1 LIHVKKHLCT
11 SMKNARM
18 LWESPSLLAPAS
30 ATHSPQVED
39 SPAHAALILLDD
51 PRQWPLFGRL
61 TVEPGGPS
69 ADAGLTWASQVAI
82 LGMHCATCALN
93 IEQTLL
99 AQPGVLLAR
108 VDAHSQRAEVV
119 WRSDQT
125 LPSRWMG
132 AVAQAGYQFL
142 PAHDGGR
149 RALREKQSRQAL
161 WQWLVAGFCMMQV
174 MMYSVPVYVAD
185 PGDIS
190 PDMLALLHWAGWVLS
205 LPVMVFSSGPFWR
218 QALSDVRQGRMGMD
232 MPVVLGLGI
241 TFVVST
247 AATWDPTGPW
257 GSEVYFDSLTMFV
270 FFLLTGR
277 WLEGRMR
284 DRTAGA
290 LDALMN
296 RLPEQVQRFNAQGQ
310 LETVAA
316 SVLQVGDTVRIG
328 PGQAFPADAR
338 VVQGSTWVE
347 EALLTGESKPLARH
361 VNDRVLSG
369 SHNLR
374 QTVDVVVTAVGDA
387 TVYAQTVALMA
398 SAALS
403 KPRLARLADRLAKP
417 FLWFVLIAAFGAAA
431 WAWPVNPGHA
441 LMVAVSVLIVTCPC
455 ALSLATPAAMLA
467 AAGNLARHGV
477 LIRDLQSLQA
487 LAEVDMV
494 VWDKTGTLTTDA
506 QSVLR
511 IHTPQGAG
519 VPDAQGQW
527 STESLTAWSLA
538 AALAQHS
545 LHPMSRALDT
555 LGGAH
560 WPTRSVSEHP
570 GLGLQGDVWC
580 AGQWQRC
587 VLGSW
592 SFGQTQMHS
601 SPGAQDQAHAPQP
614 MEAGVHLWG
623 EAGWLA
629 SFEVSETLRTDAAQA
644 LRRLEAMGLQI
655 QVLSGDRH
663 SAVAALAQRLGLR
676 PDQVQGGMNP
686 QAKLDQLRAW
696 QAQGHRVAVVG
707 DGFNDMPVLAAAHAS
722 IAVGQAVPLARAHSD
737 AVVRGECLW
746 PVVQALG
753 LARRTMVV
761 VRHNLWWAALYNAV
775 CIPLAVLGWMPAW
788 LAGAGMAL
796 SSLAVVL
803 NALQLAHDRALLP
816 VD

>member
-1 LIHVKKHLCT
+1 
-11 SMKNARM
+11 M
-18 LWESPSLLAPAS
+18 LWDSPSLLAPAI
-30 ATHSPQVED
+30 ATRSPNVD
-39 SPAHAALILLDD
+39 GSPAQAALILLDD
-51 PRQWPLFGRL
+51 PRQWPLFGRQ
-61 TVEPGGPS
+61 TVEPGGLT
-69 ADAGLTWASQVAI
+69 ADTGLTWVSQVVI
-82 LGMHCATCALN
+82 LGMHCASCALN

-99 AQPGVLLAR
+99 AQPGVVSAR

-119 WRSDQT
+119 WRSNQIK
-125 LPSRWMG
+125 PSQWMG
-132 AVAQAGYQFL
+132 AVAQAGYQAL
-142 PAHDGGR
+142 PAHDSGR
-149 RALREKQSRQAL
+149 RAVREKQARQAL

-185 PGDIS
+185 PGDII

-218 QALSDVRQGRMGMD
+218 QALSDVRQGRIGMD
-232 MPVVLGLGI
+232 VPVVLGLAI

-257 GSEVYFDSLTMFV
+257 GAEVYFDSLTMFV

-296 RLPEQVQRFNAQGQ
+296 RLPEKAQRLNAQGQ

-316 SVLQVGDTVRIG
+316 TVLQVGDTVRIG

-374 QTVDVVVTAVGDA
+374 QTVDVVITAVGDA

-398 SAALS
+398 SAAIS

-417 FLWFVLIAAFGAAA
+417 FLWFVLIAAFAAAA

-477 LIRDLQSLQA
+477 LIRDLQSLEA
-487 LAEVDMV
+487 MAEVDLV
-494 VWDKTGTLTTDA
+494 AWDKTGTLTSDA

-527 STESLTAWSLA
+527 PPALLDAWSLA

-555 LGGAH
+555 LGIAH
-560 WPTRSVSEHP
+560 LPTRSVSELP
-570 GLGLQGDVWC
+570 GLGLQGEVWF

-587 VLGSW
+587 VLGAW
-592 SFGQTQMHS
+592 SFGQSQIS
-601 SPGAQDQAHAPQP
+601 SRLSGQGQAPAQQP
-614 MEAGVHLWG
+614 MAAGVHLWG

-629 SFEVSETLRTDAAQA
+629 SFEVSETLRTDASQA
-644 LRRLEAMGLQI
+644 LRTLEAMGLQI
-655 QVLSGDRH
+655 RVLSGDRP
-663 SAVAALAQRLGLR
+663 SAVAAVAQRLGLR
-676 PDQVQGGMNP
+676 PDQVQGGLSP
-686 QAKLDQLRAW
+686 QAKLNQLKAW
-696 QAQGHRVAVVG
+696 QQQGHRVAVVG

-722 IAVGQAVPLARAHSD
+722 IAVGQAVPLARSRSD
-737 AVVRGECLW
+737 AVVRGERLW
-746 PVVQALG
+746 PVVQTLV

-761 VRHNLWWAALYNAV
+761 VRRNLAWAALYNAV

-803 NALQLAHDRALLP
+803 HALQLAHDRALLTA
-816 VD
+816 D

>member
-1 LIHVKKHLCT
+1 
-11 SMKNARM
+11 
-18 LWESPSLLAPAS
+18 
-30 ATHSPQVED
+30 
-39 SPAHAALILLDD
+39 
-51 PRQWPLFGRL
+51 
-61 TVEPGGPS
+61 
-69 ADAGLTWASQVAI
+69 
-82 LGMHCATCALN
+82 
-93 IEQTLL
+93 
-99 AQPGVLLAR
+99 
-108 VDAHSQRAEVV
+108 
-119 WRSDQT
+119 
-125 LPSRWMG
+125 
-132 AVAQAGYQFL
+132 
-142 PAHDGGR
+142 
-149 RALREKQSRQAL
+149 
-161 WQWLVAGFCMMQV
+161 
-174 MMYSVPVYVAD
+174 
-185 PGDIS
+185 
-190 PDMLALLHWAGWVLS
+190 MLALLHWAGWVLS

-218 QALSDVRQGRMGMD
+218 QAMSDVRQGRMGMD
-232 MPVVLGLGI
+232 VPVVLGIGI

-247 AATWDPTGPW
+247 AATWDPSGPW
-257 GSEVYFDSLTMFV
+257 GAEVYFDSLTMFV
-270 FFLLTGR
+270 FFMLTGR

-296 RLPEQVQRFNAQGQ
+296 RLPEQVQRVNAQGQ
-310 LETVAA
+310 IETVAA
-316 SVLQVGDTVRIG
+316 TVLQVGDTVRIG

-347 EALLTGESKPLARH
+347 EALLTGESKPLPRH
-361 VNDRVLSG
+361 VNDRVLTG

-417 FLWFVLIAAFGAAA
+417 FLWFVLVAAFGAAT

-477 LIRDLQSLQA
+477 LIRDLQSLEA
-487 LAEVDMV
+487 MADIDLVA
-494 VWDKTGTLTTDA
+494 WDKTGTLTTDA

-527 STESLTAWSLA
+527 PPALLDAWSLA

-555 LGGAH
+555 LGGTH
-560 WPTRSVSEHP
+560 LPTRSVSEHP
-570 GLGLQGDVWC
+570 GGGLQGEVWY

-587 VLGSW
+587 VLGAW
-592 SFGQTQMHS
+592 SFGQTQMS
-601 SPGAQDQAHAPQP
+601 NRLSGQGRAAAQQP
-614 MEAGVHLWG
+614 MDAGVHLFD
-623 EAGWLA
+623 ESGWVA
-629 SFEVSETLRTDAAQA
+629 SFEVSETLRTDAPQVMRSLA
-644 LRRLEAMGLQI
+644 AMGMQI
-655 QVLSGDRH
+655 RVLSGDRP
-663 SAVAALAQRLGLR
+663 SAVAAVAQRLGLR
-676 PDQVQGGMNP
+676 PDQVRGGLSP
-686 QAKLDQLRAW
+686 QDKLDLVQAW
-696 QAQGHRVAVVG
+696 QQQGRRVLVVG

-722 IAVGQAVPLARAHSD
+722 IAVGQAVPLARARSD
-737 AVVRGECLW
+737 AVVRGERLW
-746 PVVQALG
+746 PVVQTLV

-796 SSLAVVL
+796 SSLAVVSH
-803 NALQLAHDRALLP
+803 ALQLARERALLS

>member
-1 LIHVKKHLCT
+1 
-11 SMKNARM
+11 M
-18 LWESPSLLAPAS
+18 
-30 ATHSPQVED
+30 
-39 SPAHAALILLDD
+39 ILLDD
-51 PRQWPLFGRL
+51 PRQWPLFGRQ
-61 TVEPGGPS
+61 TVEPGGLT
-69 ADAGLTWASQVAI
+69 ADAGPTWASQVAI
-82 LGMHCATCALN
+82 LGMHCASCALN

-99 AQPGVLLAR
+99 AQPGVLGAR

-132 AVAQAGYQFL
+132 AVAQAGYQAL
-142 PAHDGGR
+142 PAHDRGR

-190 PDMLALLHWAGWVLS
+190 ADMLALLHWAGWVLS
-205 LPVMVFSSGPFWR
+205 LPVMVFASGPFWR
-218 QALSDVRQGRMGMD
+218 QALGDVRQGRLGMD
-232 MPVVLGLGI
+232 VPVVLGLAI
-241 TFVVST
+241 TFGVST

-328 PGQAFPADAR
+328 PGQAFAADAR

-361 VNDRVLSG
+361 VNDRVLMG

-431 WAWPVNPGHA
+431 WAWPDNPGHA

-477 LIRDLQSLQA
+477 LLRDLQSLQA

-511 IHTPQGAG
+511 IYTPQGAG

-527 STESLTAWSLA
+527 PPALVDAWSLA

-545 LHPMSRALDT
+545 LHPMSRAVDT
-555 LGGAH
+555 LGVEH

-570 GLGLQGDVWC
+570 GLGLQGEVWR

-587 VLGSW
+587 VLGAW
-592 SFGQTQMHS
+592 SFGQTQMCPS
-601 SPGAQDQAHAPQP
+601 ASDQAQQP
-614 MEAGVHLWG
+614 MAAGVHLWG

-629 SFEVSETLRTDAAQA
+629 SFEVSETLRTDATQV
-644 LRRLEAMGLQI
+644 LRTLQAMGLQI
-655 QVLSGDRH
+655 RVLSGDRP
-663 SAVAALAQRLGLR
+663 SAVAAVAQRLGLR
-676 PDQVQGGMNP
+676 PDQAQGGLSP
-686 QAKLDQLRAW
+686 QAKLDQLKAW
-696 QAQGHRVAVVG
+696 QQQGHRVAVVG

-722 IAVGQAVPLARAHSD
+722 IAVGQSVPLARAHSD
-737 AVVRGECLW
+737 AVVRGERLW
-746 PVVQALG
+746 PVVQTWV
-753 LARRTMVV
+753 LARRTLVV

-803 NALQLAHDRALLP
+803 NALQLAHEQALLP
-816 VD
+816 MD

>member
-1 LIHVKKHLCT
+1 
-11 SMKNARM
+11 M
-18 LWESPSLLAPAS
+18 LAPAN
-30 ATHSPQVED
+30 ATRTPNVD
-39 SPAHAALILLDD
+39 GSPAQAALILLDD
-51 PRQWPLFGRL
+51 PRQWPLFGRQ
-61 TVEPGGPS
+61 TAAPGGLT
-69 ADAGLTWASQVAI
+69 ADTGLTWVSQVVI
-82 LGMHCATCALN
+82 LGMHCASCALN
-93 IEQTLL
+93 IEQALA
-99 AQPGVLLAR
+99 AQPGVVSAR

-125 LPSRWMG
+125 QPSRWMG
-132 AVAQAGYQFL
+132 AVAQAGYQAL
-142 PAHDGGR
+142 PAHDIGR
-149 RALREKQSRQAL
+149 RAVREKQSRQAL

-232 MPVVLGLGI
+232 VPVVLGMAI

-257 GSEVYFDSLTMFV
+257 GAEVYFDSLTMFV

-296 RLPEQVQRFNAQGQ
+296 RLPEQVQRVNAQGQ
-310 LETVAA
+310 VETVAA
-316 SVLQVGDTVRIG
+316 TVLQVGDTVRIG

-361 VNDRVLSG
+361 VNDRVLTG

-417 FLWFVLIAAFGAAA
+417 FLWFVLIAAFGAAT

-477 LIRDLQSLQA
+477 LIRDLQSLEA
-487 LAEVDMV
+487 MAEVDMV
-494 VWDKTGTLTTDA
+494 AWDKTGTLTTDA

-527 STESLTAWSLA
+527 PPALWDAWSLA

-555 LGGAH
+555 LGAAH

-570 GLGLQGDVWC
+570 GLGLQGEVWC

-587 VLGSW
+587 VLGAW
-592 SFGQTQMHS
+592 SFVQTQIS
-601 SPGAQDQAHAPQP
+601 NRLSAQDRAAAQEP
-614 MEAGVHLWG
+614 MDAGVHLWG
-623 EAGWLA
+623 EAGWVA
-629 SFEVSETLRTDAAQA
+629 SFEVSETLRTDAPQVM
-644 LRRLEAMGLQI
+644 RSLEAMGLQI
-655 QVLSGDRH
+655 RVLSGDRP
-663 SAVAALAQRLGLR
+663 SAVAAVAQRLGLR
-676 PDQVQGGMNP
+676 PDQVQGGLSP
-686 QAKLDQLRAW
+686 QAKLDQLKAW
-696 QAQGHRVAVVG
+696 QQQGHRVAVVG

-722 IAVGQAVPLARAHSD
+722 IAVGQAVPLARARSD
-737 AVVRGECLW
+737 AVVRGERLW
-746 PVVQALG
+746 PVVQTLL
-753 LARRTMVV
+753 LARRTMEV

-775 CIPLAVLGWMPAW
+775 CVPLAVLGWMPAW

-796 SSLAVVL
+796 SSLAVVFH
-803 NALQLAHDRALLP
+803 ALQLARERALLSQ
-816 VD
+816 D

>member
-1 LIHVKKHLCT
+1 
-11 SMKNARM
+11 M
-18 LWESPSLLAPAS
+18 LAPAI
-30 ATHSPQVED
+30 ATRSPNVD
-39 SPAHAALILLDD
+39 GSPAQAALILLDD
-51 PRQWPLFGRL
+51 PRQWPLFGRQ
-61 TVEPGGPS
+61 TVEPGGLT
-69 ADAGLTWASQVAI
+69 ADTGLTWVSQVVI
-82 LGMHCATCALN
+82 LGMHCASCALN

-99 AQPGVLLAR
+99 AQPGVVSAR

-119 WRSDQT
+119 WRSDQSR
-125 LPSRWMG
+125 PSQWMG
-132 AVAQAGYQFL
+132 AVAQAGYQAL

-149 RALREKQSRQAL
+149 RAVREKQSRQAL

-218 QALSDVRQGRMGMD
+218 QALSDVRQGRIGMD
-232 MPVVLGLGI
+232 VPVVLGMAI

-257 GSEVYFDSLTMFV
+257 GAEVYFDSLTMFV

-296 RLPEQVQRFNAQGQ
+296 RLPEKAQRLNAQGQ

-316 SVLQVGDTVRIG
+316 TVLQVGDTVRIG

-347 EALLTGESKPLARH
+347 EALLTGESKPLARQ

-374 QTVDVVVTAVGDA
+374 QTVDVVITAVGDA

-417 FLWFVLIAAFGAAA
+417 FLWFVLIAAFAAAA

-477 LIRDLQSLQA
+477 LIRDLQSLEA
-487 LAEVDMV
+487 MAEVDLV
-494 VWDKTGTLTTDA
+494 AWDKTGTLTSDA

-527 STESLTAWSLA
+527 PPALLDAWSLA

-555 LGGAH
+555 LGVAH
-560 WPTRSVSEHP
+560 LPTRCVSEHP
-570 GLGLQGDVWC
+570 GLGLQGEVWF

-587 VLGSW
+587 VLGAW
-592 SFGQTQMHS
+592 SFGQSQIS
-601 SPGAQDQAHAPQP
+601 SRLSGQGQAPAQQP
-614 MEAGVHLWG
+614 MAAGVHLWG

-629 SFEVSETLRTDAAQA
+629 SFEVSETLRTDASQA
-644 LRRLEAMGLQI
+644 LRTLEAMGLQI
-655 QVLSGDRH
+655 RVLSGDRP
-663 SAVAALAQRLGLR
+663 SAVAAVAQRLGLR

>member
-1 LIHVKKHLCT
+1 
-11 SMKNARM
+11 M
-18 LWESPSLLAPAS
+18 LREPPSSLAS
-30 ATHSPQVED
+30 ASERHSPQVESSQD
-39 SPAHAALILLDD
+39 QAALKLLDD
-51 PRQWPLFGRL
+51 PRQWPLFGRQ
-61 TVEPGGPS
+61 TGGPDGPA
-69 ADAGLTWASQVAI
+69 ADAGPTWASQVVMS
-82 LGMHCATCALN
+82 GMHCASCALN
-93 IEQTLL
+93 IEQALV
-99 AQPGVLLAR
+99 AQPGVISAR

-125 LPSRWMG
+125 QPSRWMG
-132 AVAQAGYQFL
+132 AVAKAGYPAV
-142 PAHDGGR
+142 PAHDMGR

-232 MPVVLGLGI
+232 VPVVLGIGI

-257 GSEVYFDSLTMFV
+257 GAEVYFDSLTMFV

-296 RLPEQVQRFNAQGQ
+296 RLPEQVQRVNAQGQ
-310 LETVAA
+310 VETVAA
-316 SVLQVGDTVRIG
+316 TVLQVGDTVRIG
-328 PGQAFPADAR
+328 PGQAFSADAR

-347 EALLTGESKPLARH
+347 EALLTGESKPLARQ
-361 VNDRVLSG
+361 VNDRVLAG

-403 KPRLARLADRLAKP
+403 KPRLARLADRWAKP
-417 FLWFVLIAAFGAAA
+417 FLWFVLLAAMGAAA
-431 WAWPVNPGHA
+431 WSWSSSPGQA
-441 LMVAVSVLIVTCPC
+441 LMVAVAVLIVTCPC

-477 LIRDLQSLQA
+477 LVRDLQSLEA
-487 LAEVDMV
+487 MAEVDLV

-511 IHTPQGAG
+511 IHTPMG
-519 VPDAQGQW
+519 VDAPHADGQW
-527 STESLTAWSLA
+527 APASLAAWSWA

-545 LHPMSRALDT
+545 LHPLSRALDA
-555 LGGAH
+555 LNGDH
-560 WPTRSVSEHP
+560 LPTRSVSEHP
-570 GLGLQGDVWC
+570 GLGLQGEVWHG
-580 AGQWQRC
+580 GQWHSLW
-587 VLGSW
+587 LGSW
-592 SFGQTQMHS
+592 SFGQSQRGNK
-601 SPGAQDQAHAPQP
+601 PWAPFKEP
-614 MEAGVHLWG
+614 ADAGVHLWD
-623 EAGWLA
+623 ESGWLA
-629 SFEVSETLRTDAAQA
+629 SFEVSETLRTDAPQVLHSLA
-644 LRRLEAMGLQI
+644 AMGMQI
-655 QVLSGDRH
+655 QVLSGDRPT
-663 SAVAALAQRLGLR
+663 AVAAVAQRLGLR
-676 PDQVQGGMNP
+676 PDQVRGGMSP
-686 QAKLDQLRAW
+686 QDKLDQVQAW
-696 QAQGHRVAVVG
+696 QRQGRRVLVVG

-722 IAVGQAVPLARAHSD
+722 IAVGQAVPLARSRSD
-737 AVVRGECLW
+737 AVVRGEGLW
-746 PVVQALG
+746 PVVQMLV

-761 VRHNLWWAALYNAV
+761 VRHNLCWAALYNAV

-803 NALQLAHDRALLP
+803 HALQLANERALLSA
-816 VD
+816 D